1 MNSKEIE
8 LIQLKKIN
16 EKWQVDQLRTIDRK
30 KNENW
35 FHICNKA
42 NMDVDY
48 LRTFMKKKEKN
59 IYIVSRNQLFLEL
72 LQNFVFLRIININIV
87 TIKHNVSK
95 V

>member
-1 MNSKEIE
+1 
-8 LIQLKKIN
+8 
-16 EKWQVDQLRTIDRK
+16 
-30 KNENW
+30 
-35 FHICNKA
+35 
-42 NMDVDY
+42 MDVDY